1 LVLQVL
7 ANEWKVDDN
16 VNVVLL
22 KNAIVIVS
30 LYIDVSVS
38 T

>member
-7 ANEWKVDDN
+7 ANEWKVDDD
-16 VNVVLL
+16 VNIVLL

>member
-16 VNVVLL
+16 VNVLLL

>member
-7 ANEWKVDDN
+7 ANEWKVDDD
-16 VNVVLL
+16 VNIVLL

-30 LYIDVSVS
+30 LVMSVSVS